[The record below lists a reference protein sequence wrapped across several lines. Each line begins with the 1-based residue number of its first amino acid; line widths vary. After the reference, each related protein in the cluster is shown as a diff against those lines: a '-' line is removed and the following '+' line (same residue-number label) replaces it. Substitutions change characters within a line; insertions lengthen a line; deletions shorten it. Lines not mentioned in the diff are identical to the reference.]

1 MTQRRLEKMNELLK
15 ETIAVLLL
23 QKSKDPR
30 LRQVNITAVKMT
42 ADLKRAMVLYSLL
55 GEEEDKAAVQK
66 ILNHASGFIRSAVG
80 EHLNL
85 KFTPEI
91 KFEFDRNQEHARHMT
106 ELLNSLSRD
115 RAEGET
121 A

>member
-1 MTQRRLEKMNELLK
+1 
-15 ETIAVLLL
+15 
-23 QKSKDPR
+23 
-30 LRQVNITAVKMT
+30 
-42 ADLKRAMVLYSLL
+42 
-55 GEEEDKAAVQK
+55 
-66 ILNHASGFIRSAVG
+66 VG
-80 EHLNL
+80 ENLGL